1 MPVFEFRALEP
12 SGKQKTGILDADSAR
27 EARLKLKE
35 QKVHVVELKV
45 RGTGGGA
52 AGHARREWV
61 PAFLRRRHAD
71 EVAGVTRQ
79 LATMLRSGI
88 PLAQSLGALID
99 QAEHPDLEAVLRDIR
114 EKVTQGAAL
123 SDALA
128 HHPDYFNDLFVNMV
142 RAGQAAGTLD
152 EVLKRLAD
160 YLQKQN
166 RLRARIKAALAYPMV
181 MVIVGTLVVIGLMS
195 FVVPRILSVIKAQ
208 GRKGTLPLPTQILI
222 GASNFIRD
230 WWWLVL
236 LLLALLWVMYRGAL
250 KSEAFRY
257 RKDRFLLRL
266 PLFGDLLRKAA
277 VSRFAVTLSTLLK
290 SGVPALHALTIV
302 KDVVGN
308 QVLGRVV
315 GEVHDR
321 ILEGAD
327 ISTPIKRSG
336 VFPPVVGYMISIGEQ
351 SGQLEEMLERVAE
364 SYDEEL
370 EISTSKLTSIL
381 EPILIVA
388 MALVVGF
395 IVMAVLLPILD
406 IGSAVRR

>member
-1 MPVFEFRALEP
+1 VPVYEYRALDAA
-12 SGKQKTGILDADSAR
+12 GKQKTGILDADTPR
-27 EARLKLKE
+27 EARLKLRE
-35 QKVHVVELKV
+35 QKVHVVELKAKET
-45 RGTGGGA
+45 GTVA
-52 AGHARREWV
+52 SAARRDWV
-61 PAFLRRRHAD
+61 PAFLRRRHSE
-71 EVAGVTRQ
+71 EVAGLTRQ
-79 LATMLRSGI
+79 LATMLKSGI

-99 QAEHPDLEAVLRDIR
+99 QAEHPDLEIVLRDIR

-123 SDALA
+123 ADALA
-128 HHPDYFNDLFVNMV
+128 FHPDYFNDLFVNMV
-142 RAGQAAGTLD
+142 KAGQAAGNLD
-152 EVLKRLAD
+152 EVLRRLAD
-160 YLQKQN
+160 YMQKQN
-166 RLRARIKAALAYPMV
+166 RMRAKVKAALAYPMV
-181 MVIVGTLVVIGLMS
+181 MVIVGTLVIIGLMS

-208 GRKGTLPLPTQILI
+208 GKKGSLPLPTQILI
-222 GASNFIRD
+222 AASNFVRE
-230 WWWLVL
+230 WWWLILVVAVL
-236 LLLALLWVMYRGAL
+236 FWVMYRGAL
-250 KSEAFRY
+250 RSEGFRY
-257 RKDRFLLRL
+257 RRDKFLLRL

-302 KDVVGN
+302 KAVVDN

-327 ISTPIKRSG
+327 ISSPIKRSG

-351 SGQLEEMLERVAE
+351 SGQLEDMLERVAE

-370 EISTSKLTSIL
+370 ELSTSKLTSIL

-406 IGSAVRR
+406 IGSAVRK